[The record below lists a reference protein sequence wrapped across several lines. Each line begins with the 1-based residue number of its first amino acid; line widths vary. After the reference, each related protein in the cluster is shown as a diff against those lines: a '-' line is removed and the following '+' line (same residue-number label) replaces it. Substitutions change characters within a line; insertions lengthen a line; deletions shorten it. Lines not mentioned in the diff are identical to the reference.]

1 MLEEVK
7 ATRSSDAPRAA
18 SAQDG
23 GETSRSSGRTATAT
37 RHEGR
42 GDRHDRHDRH
52 EGRHDRRPYHDDDDD
67 ERRPKRRT
75 PAALVKPVNFDFDDP
90 DSDALTRDDFLKLV
104 VGYDETLK
112 DFDEGTIVHGRVVN
126 IRENEVLVDIGFKS
140 EGAIPIEEFEGVPDL
155 AVGTEFDVYLE
166 KMENQDGLIVLSKT
180 RADFLKVWDR
190 IKQAYDNQE
199 TVFGTV
205 DRRIKGGLVAKLYG
219 VDAFLPG
226 SQVALRQVPNL
237 DSLIGE
243 KLEFR
248 IIKLNKRRRNIVV
261 SRRVVLEEERAKQKS
276 KLIAELEKGQIRK
289 GVVKNITD
297 FGAFVDLGGI
307 DGLLHLTDLSWG
319 RVQHPS
325 EVVQIGQ
332 ELEVKVLDFDRE
344 RERIS
349 LGLKQLQPYPWK
361 EVEAKYPIGARIKG
375 KVVSI
380 TDYGAFV
387 ELERGVEGLIHISEM
402 SWTKH
407 VRHPSKILNVGD
419 TVDAMVLKIDPENEK
434 ISLGLKQTEP
444 DPWETLAE
452 KYPPDTV
459 LEGKVRNL
467 TNFGAFVEI
476 EEGIDGLVHISDMS
490 WTKRVR
496 HPSEVVKKGDVVRVK
511 VLEVNK
517 ENRRISLGVK
527 QTMEDPWDDLA
538 QEYTVG
544 TVLEGIVERLL
555 DRGVVVELRAGVE
568 GFVPVSHL
576 LPDDIKKPAEY
587 FGVSDRIPL
596 KVIKMDPAN
605 RRIVLS
611 IRAYMDDATA
621 EDLASFNSR
630 FGTKRPLPP
639 ESEAD
644 AKKGRRPAEADD
656 LDADL
661 DDDL

>member
-42 GDRHDRHDRH
+42 HDRHEGRY
-52 EGRHDRRPYHDDDDD
+52 EGRHDRRPYHDEEED
-67 ERRPKRRT
+67 ERRPRRRT

-90 DSDALTRDDFLKLV
+90 DSDALSRSDFLKLV
-104 VGYDETLK
+104 VDYDETLK

-140 EGAIPIEEFEGVPDL
+140 EGAIPIEEFEGVADL
-155 AVGTEFDVYLE
+155 AIGTEFDVYLE

-199 TVFGTV
+199 TVYGTV

-276 KLIAELEKGQIRK
+276 KLIAELEKGQVRK

-361 EVEAKYPIGARIKG
+361 EVEAKYPVGSRVKG
-375 KVVSI
+375 RVVSI

-419 TVDAMVLKIDPENEK
+419 TVDALVLKIDPENEK

-496 HPSEVVKKGDVVRVK
+496 HPSEVVKKGDVVGVK
-511 VLEVNK
+511 VLEVNR
-517 ENRRISLGVK
+517 ENRRISLGIK
-527 QTMEDPWDDLA
+527 QTMDDPWDDLA

-544 TVLEGIVERLL
+544 TVLEGVVERLL
-555 DRGVVVELRAGVE
+555 DRGIVVELRPGVE

-587 FGVSDRIPL
+587 FGVGDRIPL

-621 EDLASFNSR
+621 EDLSAFNAK

-639 ESEAD
+639 ESESD
-644 AKKGRRPAEADD
+644 KKGRRPGEGD
-656 LDADL
+656 DL
-661 DDDL
+661 DDDLDDDI